1 MGNPMGVVL
10 IISGVLIIFTG
21 FFIIFRNILWQEIAG
36 GIFLILGL
44 LMAMAGLIMTLIPGF
59 FK

>member
-1 MGNPMGVVL
+1 MGVVL

-21 FFIIFRNILWQEIAG
+21 FFIIFRNIHWQEIAG